1 MPEPRIRAPFC
12 ALIGAS
18 WLAACATPAPPPE
31 RVTPATPAVEYPTEV
46 AASTAFL
53 RARQLELDGRLLE
66 AAEAYEE
73 AARLDPDSA
82 FLQGHLA
89 GVLVRAGQPDRAV
102 GYAERAF
109 DLDPADD
116 RMRANLA
123 SLYVNLRRWE
133 DAVALL
139 EPPFVAGE
147 LGAPGL
153 FTLFDLYL
161 RLGRESAAMRVGEEM
176 IAADP
181 DDLRGY
187 IALGAGLE
195 RYQQFGRAEEVYLRG
210 LEVDPEQSGLY
221 DAIAR
226 TRRAD
231 GDQPGELAVW
241 RRKLDLVPGD
251 QAALTRTAQIQEEA
265 GERDL
270 AIETLEEL
278 VGYHPGY
285 LGAQFRLGFLYYQA
299 GRLDDAITSFEIVS
313 ANAGTGEGKRYVDE
327 VRYFLGLIHHE
338 AHDDGAALEVLEMVP
353 PSSERF
359 GDARALMARINEGLG
374 ENDEALAD
382 IRRAIAADP
391 DNTALAVYMAGVL
404 GRSGHFDESIS
415 AMETL
420 IAGRPDDPDLYYDL
434 GVIYSESGREDRALE
449 LMNQV
454 LELEGDHSSALNFVG
469 YSWADQGERL
479 DEAEQLIRR
488 AIELRPDDGYITDS
502 LGWVHYQRGL
512 KLLADGRAEEARRS
526 FSEAIEQ
533 LELALALLERDDP
546 VITWHLGDA
555 YRSVSR
561 FDDAISAYRRA
572 LDLGPQESDA
582 YEIRREIE
590 LLELELQGAPEAAN

>member
-1 MPEPRIRAPFC
+1 MACSRIRAPLC
-12 ALIGAS
+12 ALLGAS

-31 RVTPATPAVEYPTEV
+31 PEAPPAAAVEYPTEV

-73 AARLDPDSA
+73 AARFDPDSA
-82 FLQGHLA
+82 RLQGHLA
-89 GVLVRAGQPDRAV
+89 GVWVRVGQPERAV

-109 DLDPADD
+109 ELDPENDH
-116 RMRANLA
+116 MRANLA
-123 SLYVNLRRWE
+123 SLYANLRRWE

-139 EPPFVAGE
+139 EPPYLAGE
-147 LGAPGL
+147 LETAGL

-161 RLGRESAAMRVGEEM
+161 RLGRLPSAMRVGEEM

-187 IALGAGLE
+187 FALGAALE
-195 RYQQFGRAEEVYLRG
+195 RYQQLERAEEVYLRG
-210 LEVDPEQSGLY
+210 LEVDSEQSGLY

-226 TRRAD
+226 TRRAAD
-231 GDQPGELAVW
+231 DEPGELAVW

-251 QAALTRTAQIQEEA
+251 PAALTRMAQIQEEA
-265 GERDL
+265 GDRDL
-270 AIETLEEL
+270 AIETLEQL
-278 VGYHPGY
+278 VGYHPSY

-299 GRLDDAITSFEIVS
+299 GRLDDAIMSFELVS
-313 ANAGTGEGKRYVDE
+313 ANGATGEGQRYVDE

-338 AHDDGAALEVLEMVP
+338 AHDDGAALEVLEVVA
-353 PSSERF
+353 PSSDRF
-359 GDARALMARINEGLG
+359 ADARALMARINEGLG

-391 DNTALAVYMAGVL
+391 DNTALSVYMAGVL
-404 GRSGHFDESIS
+404 GRSGHYDESIS
-415 AMETL
+415 AMESL
-420 IAGRPDDPDLYYDL
+420 IASRPDDPDLYYDL
-434 GVIYSESGREDRALE
+434 GVIYSESGRDDRALE

-454 LELEGDHSSALNFVG
+454 LELESNHSSALNFVG
-469 YSWADQGERL
+469 YTWADQGERL

-512 KLLADGRAEEARRS
+512 KLLAEGRADEARRS
-526 FSEAIEQ
+526 FVEAIEQ
-533 LELALALLERDDP
+533 LELALELLERDDP

-561 FDDAISAYRRA
+561 FDEAISAYQRA

-582 YEIRREIE
+582 KKIRGEIE
-590 LLELELQGAPEAAN
+590 LLELELQGVPEAAN

>member
-1 MPEPRIRAPFC
+1 MSESRIRVPLC
-12 ALIGAS
+12 ALLGAS
-18 WLAACATPAPPPE
+18 WLACATPEPPPE
-31 RVTPATPAVEYPTEV
+31 PEAPASAVVEYPSEV

-66 AAEAYEE
+66 SAEAYEE
-73 AARLDPDSA
+73 AARIDPDSA

-89 GVLVRAGQPDRAV
+89 GVWVRVGQPERAV
-102 GYAERAF
+102 GYAEHPF
-109 DLDPADD
+109 ELDPGDD

-123 SLYVNLRRWE
+123 SLYVTLRRWE

-139 EPPFVAGE
+139 EPRFMAGE
-147 LGAPGL
+147 LEEAGL

-161 RLGRESAAMRVGEEM
+161 RLGRLPAAMRVGEEL

-181 DDLRGY
+181 DDPRAY
-187 IALGAGLE
+187 FALGAGLE
-195 RYQQFGRAEEVYLRG
+195 RYKQFGRAEEVYLRG
-210 LEVDPEQSGLY
+210 LELDPEQSKLY

-226 TRRAD
+226 TRRAA

-251 QAALTRTAQIQEEA
+251 PLALTRTAQIQEEA

-278 VGYHPGY
+278 VGYNPSY
-285 LGAQFRLGFLYYQA
+285 LGARFRLGFLYYQA
-299 GRLDDAITSFEIVS
+299 GRLDDAITSFEVVS
-313 ANAGTGEGKRYVDE
+313 ANAATGEGPRYVDE

-338 AHDDGAALEVLEMVP
+338 AHDDGAALEVLEMIP

-359 GDARALMARINEGLG
+359 AEARAMMARINEGLG

-391 DNTALAVYMAGVL
+391 DNAALGVYMAGVL
-404 GRSGHFDESIS
+404 GRSGQYDESIS
-415 AMETL
+415 AMESL
-420 IAGRPDDPDLYYDL
+420 IAARPDDPDLYYDL
-434 GVIYSESGREDRALE
+434 GVIYSESGRDDRALE
-449 LMNQV
+449 LMNRV
-454 LELEGDHSSALNFVG
+454 LELESDHSSALNFVG
-469 YSWADQGERL
+469 YTWADQGERL

-488 AIELRPDDGYITDS
+488 AIELRPDDGFITDS

-512 KLLADGRAEEARRS
+512 KMLGEGRALEARRS
-526 FSEAIEQ
+526 FFEAIEQ
-533 LELALALLERDDP
+533 LELALELLERDDP

-561 FDDAISAYRRA
+561 FDDAVSAYRRA
-572 LDLGPQESDA
+572 LDLGPQELDA
-582 YEIRREIE
+582 QKIRREVE
-590 LLELELQGAPEAAN
+590 LLELELQGAPGAAN